1 MNKPIII
8 AEVDNLIYNT
18 AEAVTNFLN
27 DEYNVNYSELEFYG
41 DRFKSVIKQNYE
53 SHVVAAIDSVGLAG
67 LAQKRNGSDKLEN
80 LLLHN
85 RTISVSLSRAY
96 KKNTTIEDY
105 DMLGIE
111 EPTIYV
117 GTDYNT
123 CVKMPADLRILVK
136 FDVDHKRNY
145 VLGNENNFYIVNTLD
160 EVVKI
165 LEFYLEHPE
174 LIYYH

>member
-18 AEAVTNFLN
+18 AKAVTDFLN
-27 DEYNVNYSELEFYG
+27 DEYGVHYSELEFYG
-41 DRFKSVIKQNYE
+41 DRFKSVIKHNYE
-53 SHVVAAIDSVGLAG
+53 SHIVAAIESVGLAG
-67 LAQKRNGSDKLEN
+67 LAQKRKGGDELQHLLEC
-80 LLLHN
+80 N

-96 KKNTTIEDY
+96 KKNTVIEDY

-111 EPTIYV
+111 EPTVYI

-123 CVKMPADLRILVK
+123 CAKMPTDLRILVK

-145 VLGNENNFYIVNTLD
+145 TLGNENNFYVVNSLQ
-160 EVVKI
+160 EVVQI
-165 LEFYLEHPE
+165 LNFYIEHPE
-174 LIYYH
+174 MIYYH